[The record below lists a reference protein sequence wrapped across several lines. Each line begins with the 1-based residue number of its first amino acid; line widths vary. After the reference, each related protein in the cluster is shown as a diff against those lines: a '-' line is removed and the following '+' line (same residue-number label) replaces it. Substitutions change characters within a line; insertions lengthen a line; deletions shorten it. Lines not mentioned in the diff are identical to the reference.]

1 MSTSM
6 ATAGNPGVVRG
17 LWQRQIPRYP
27 DTVRR
32 YTYLGIIVLAT
43 IVLYYELYIGGAV
56 APSILHQYDISF
68 AYYVLILVFG
78 NALGAVASL
87 AAGLADRWGRANIVA
102 YGLLGTA
109 ALTLWGIPNAS

>member
-56 APSILHQYDISF
+56 PPSILHQYDISF
-68 AYYVLILVFG
+68 ASYVLILVFA
-78 NALGAVASL
+78 NALAAVPSL
-87 AAGLADRWGRANIVA
+87 TPGLPHPPRRATI
-102 YGLLGTA
+102 
-109 ALTLWGIPNAS
+109 